1 MSNKKLHARVRGFGQ
16 LLVDKAK
23 DEYYATPDSR
33 IHTIVGGASDYFVRL
48 RKVKAEWD
56 QRWKAGYHESNFPQY
71 LEETYGIKM
80 KMDDSG
86 IDIAYDIID
95 EKKHTLFL
103 LKFGA

>member
-1 MSNKKLHARVRGFGQ
+1 MSKNIKDRVYTFGQ
-16 LLVDKAK
+16 KLVDKAK
-23 DEYYATPDSR
+23 DEYYATAESR
-33 IHTIVGGASDYFVRL
+33 IHTIVGGASEYFVRL

-56 QRWKAGYHESNFPQY
+56 QDTNPVRLEFQDY
-71 LEETYGIKM
+71 LRSEYGIQM

-86 IDIAYDIID
+86 IGIAYDIVD

>member
-1 MSNKKLHARVRGFGQ
+1 MSKNAIKNRVYAFGQ
-16 LLVDKAK
+16 RLVDRAK

-86 IDIAYDIID
+86 IDMTYDIID
-95 EKKHTLFL
+95 EQKHTLFL

>member
-1 MSNKKLHARVRGFGQ
+1 MSNKNIRDRVYQFGQ
-16 LLVDKAK
+16 RLVDRAK

-48 RKVKAEWD
+48 RRVKAEWD
-56 QRWKAGYHESNFPQY
+56 QRWKGGYKESSFPQY

>member
-1 MSNKKLHARVRGFGQ
+1 MSKNDIKNRVYQFGQ
-16 LLVDKAK
+16 RLVDKVK
-23 DEYYATPDSR
+23 DEYYADPESR

-56 QRWKAGYHESNFPQY
+56 QRWKGGYKESSFPQY

-80 KMDDSG
+80 RMDHSG
-86 IDIAYDIID
+86 IDIDYEIID

>member
-1 MSNKKLHARVRGFGQ
+1 MSNNIKNSVYAWGQKMVDRAR
-16 LLVDKAK
+16 
-23 DEYYATPDSR
+23 DEYYATSESR

-48 RKVKAEWD
+48 RRVKKEWD
-56 QRWKAGYHESNFPQY
+56 QRWKEGYHESNFPQY

-80 KMDDSG
+80 KMDDQG

>member
-1 MSNKKLHARVRGFGQ
+1 M
-16 LLVDKAK
+16 
-23 DEYYATPDSR
+23 
-33 IHTIVGGASDYFVRL
+33 GGASDYFVRL

-56 QRWKAGYHESNFPQY
+56 QRWKAGYQESNFPQY

-95 EKKHTLFL
+95 EQKHTLFL
-103 LKFGA
+103 LKFGG